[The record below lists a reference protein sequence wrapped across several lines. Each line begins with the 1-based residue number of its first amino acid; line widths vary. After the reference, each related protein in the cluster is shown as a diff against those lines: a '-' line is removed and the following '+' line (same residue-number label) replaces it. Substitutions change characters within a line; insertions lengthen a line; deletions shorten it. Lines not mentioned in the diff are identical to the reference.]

1 MTEAVIY
8 QEDPD
13 ATAPGTHAIIIGI
26 GNYPYLVG
34 GTAPQAERFTHH
46 EGMGQLSSPQLSAR
60 SLATWLLT
68 EYNNPERP
76 LASLAL
82 LVSER
87 EMPSLAVPPLVPE
100 PVVPPPATMVNIDS
114 AVRAWKRRGDAH
126 ADNLML
132 FFFSGHGVSQGTDQ
146 LLLAEDFGQNHE
158 NPFAMAVHFPG
169 LFAGMKSCVSL
180 NQYYILDTCRSSSS
194 LLIESYRR
202 GGNLPVGQPIIFN
215 YGPAHTGNW
224 QTACLFSTL
233 MGQNAY
239 SREGRETVF
248 VDALLQSLRSYGSYR
263 ITEDDSWR
271 VSTDSLKKGIDHL
284 LGRNPEQSQWTILY
298 GDSNFDLYYLKEPP
312 RVSVTI
318 RCQPQE
324 NNRVATLSYMFN
336 EVVID
341 SRPPRKKDWE
351 TVIPYDNYTFMA
363 RFPDQRCIKKGDSV
377 IPPHH
382 FINLR
387 EG

>member
-8 QEDPD
+8 QK
-13 ATAPGTHAIIIGI
+13 ATEGNTPGTHAIVIGV

-34 GTAPQAERFTHH
+34 GAAPQSERFNRH
-46 EGMGQLSSPQLSAR
+46 EGMGQLSSPPLSAR
-60 SLATWLLT
+60 SLASWLLT
-68 EYNNPERP
+68 EFANTKRP

-82 LVSER
+82 LVSE
-87 EMPSLAVPPLVPE
+87 EETQPLEAQPLVPE
-100 PVVPPPATMVNIDS
+100 PVVPPSATFANIDS

-126 ADNLML
+126 PDNLML

-180 NQYYILDTCRSSSS
+180 NQYYILDTCRSASS

-215 YGPAHTGNW
+215 YGPARTGNW

-248 VDALLQSLRSYGSYR
+248 VDTLLQSLRSYGSYR
-263 ITEDDSWR
+263 VTEDDSWR
-271 VSTDSLKKGIDHL
+271 VSTDSLKKGVEHL
-284 LGRNPEQSQWTILY
+284 LGRNPEQSQWTALY
-298 GDSNFDLYYLKEPP
+298 GHSEFDLHYLKEPP
-312 RVSVTI
+312 KVSVTI

-324 NNRVATLSYMFN
+324 NNRVATLSYMLN
-336 EVVID
+336 ERVID

-351 TVIPYDNYTFMA
+351 TVIPYENYTFMA
-363 RFPDQRCIKKGDSV
+363 RFPEQRIVQKRDVV

-382 FINLR
+382 FINLG